1 MIPLV
6 ASGFCFLVFLLLEF
20 FYQAL
25 DRLSPIR
32 LRGMLEEHPR
42 RFALLSGRGEAA
54 VVKTS
59 VKVLVQLLLL
69 AGLITLVRG
78 LERLSVANAWAW
90 GGGMFLVGWLLT
102 EGAILRAVS
111 RIEPEV
117 LLSRLVPALSA
128 VSWLVVPLAL
138 PVRILFAR
146 KMPREENPASE
157 EDIQAY
163 IDVGREEGI
172 LEKEEGKMLLSI
184 VGFGETMVKEVMT
197 PRTDIVG
204 IDAAATLS
212 LLADLFIESK
222 YSRLPVYRGSLDTV
236 VGVVHVKDAFQAIRG
251 PGEAPIVS
259 LAREP
264 FFVPETKKTSEL
276 LRDFQ
281 RRRQQM
287 AIVVDEY
294 GGVSGLV
301 TIEDLLEEIVG
312 EISDEY
318 EDERDPV
325 IPAGPEAYSLAG
337 RVHIRTLEE
346 LFGRGPE
353 EEGADFD
360 TLAGFLSAR
369 LGRIPRKGETYA
381 EGGLLYTI
389 EEADRRRVHRIRV
402 ERAAAAS
409 ERTTPTGSAAA
420 GSQPA
425 PGGASRDARDRR

>member
-6 ASGFCFLVFLLLEF
+6 LSGLCFLVFLLLEF

-42 RFALLSGRGEAA
+42 HYALLSGRGEAA

-78 LERLSVANAWAW
+78 LDQLAVANPWAW
-90 GGGMFLVGWLLT
+90 GGGLFLAGWLLT

-111 RIEPEV
+111 RVEPEA
-117 LLSRLVPALSA
+117 LLARLVPVLSA

-146 KMPREENPASE
+146 KVPREESPASE

-212 LLADLFIESK
+212 QLADLFIESK
-222 YSRLPVYRGSLDTV
+222 YSRLPIFRGSLDTV
-236 VGVVHVKDAFQAIRG
+236 VGVVHVKDVFQTLRR
-251 PGEAPIVS
+251 PGEVPIVS

-264 FFVPETKKTSEL
+264 FFVPETKKSSEL

-281 RRRQQM
+281 RRRQQV

-312 EISDEY
+312 EIGDEY

-325 IPAGPEAYSLAG
+325 MPVGPDAYSVAG

-353 EEGADFD
+353 EGEADFD

-369 LGRIPRKGETYA
+369 LGRIPRNGETYT
-381 EGGLLYTI
+381 EGGLLFTI
-389 EEADRRRVHRIRV
+389 EEADRRRVYRVRV
-402 ERAAAAS
+402 EKAVAPGTRKGPGA
-409 ERTTPTGSAAA
+409 PSAA
-420 GSQPA
+420 GR
-425 PGGASRDARDRR
+425 GLR